1 MTAAGDKADK
11 DKTGSSEEMIAIFST
26 SEDSPV
32 YNISVL
38 KALIYLLPGPPR
50 KKSEHGPHRVAHILQ
65 YITFTCNVMDKVK
78 EVAESL
84 KNDLKPFVIVAT
96 TEDLPVKFYLSVY
109 DALFEFDTFLGALD
123 VLLQT
128 FFVLNI
134 PYPTQ
139 LNSFYVFMQ
148 KFFL

>member
-1 MTAAGDKADK
+1 
-11 DKTGSSEEMIAIFST
+11 
-26 SEDSPV
+26 
-32 YNISVL
+32 
-38 KALIYLLPGPPR
+38 
-50 KKSEHGPHRVAHILQ
+50 
-65 YITFTCNVMDKVK
+65 MDKVK

-123 VLLQT
+123 VLFQT

-148 KFFL
+148 KFFYKIKLEGDPILDRITKMIKLLDFTRL